1 MNPVVFSSLMRG
13 FPAPCKK
20 GRVTIGP
27 LFGVSMSLARSIAT
41 VGSFTLLSRIT
52 GLLREMMIARYLGAG
67 TVADAFF
74 VAFRFPNLFR
84 SLFAEGAFNAAF
96 VPLFTGS
103 MTAGGR
109 DAALRFAEQAMAV
122 LALTLTLFV
131 VLVELAMP
139 VAMLGLAPGFDE
151 VPGKMA
157 LAVELSRICFPYLL
171 FISLTS
177 LQAGIL
183 NSLGRFAAAAAT
195 PILLNLTAMAGLW
208 ALSPYTPTPGHA
220 LAWGVF
226 GAGVLQFSWLVY
238 SLRRAGIRL
247 RPVRPRLTP
256 EVRLLARRVL
266 PGAIGAGVYQ
276 VNLVINTVIASMV
289 ANGAVSYLNYA
300 DRVNQLPLG
309 VVGIAIGTALLPLLS
324 RQIRAGETAAALDSQ
339 NRAMEVALL
348 LTLPAAAALM
358 TIAQPVI
365 TLLFQRGSFTAAD
378 TAATAPAL
386 VAFASG
392 LPAYVLVKVLAPAF
406 FARED
411 TATPVKI
418 AAAAMLVNLALNLVL
433 IAPLAHVGLALAT
446 ALASWF
452 NVTVLA
458 VVLRRRG
465 FFTMDARLR
474 RRVPRIVLAAAIMA
488 AALLASRHL
497 LAPVAALP
505 LGRLLLVLSLLAVG
519 GVTFAVFAHVLGA
532 ARLSEIKAMVRRR
545 AR

>member
-1 MNPVVFSSLMRG
+1 
-13 FPAPCKK
+13 
-20 GRVTIGP
+20 
-27 LFGVSMSLARSIAT
+27 MSLARSIAT

-52 GLLREMMIARYLGAG
+52 GLLREMLIARYLGAG

-96 VPLFTGS
+96 VPLFTGIL
-103 MTAGGR
+103 TTEGR
-109 DAALRFAEQAMAV
+109 DAALHFSQRAMAV
-122 LALTLTLFV
+122 LGLTLAVFV
-131 VLVELAMP
+131 VVVELVMP
-139 VAMLGLAPGFDE
+139 WAMLGLAPGFGDI
-151 VPGKMA
+151 PGKMA
-157 LAVELSRICFPYLL
+157 LAVDLSRICFPYLL

-177 LQAGIL
+177 MQAGIL
-183 NSLGRFAAAAAT
+183 NSLGRFAAAAGT
-195 PILLNLTAMAGLW
+195 PVLLNLTAMAGLV
-208 ALSPYTPTPGHA
+208 ALTPYTPTPGHA

-226 GAGVLQFSWLVY
+226 AAGLVQFSWLAV
-238 SLRRAGIRL
+238 SVRRAGVRL

-256 EVRLLARRVL
+256 EVRLLVRRVV

-276 VNLVINTVIASMV
+276 VNLVINTMIASFV
-289 ANGAVSYLNYA
+289 GNGAVSYLNYA

-324 RQIRAGETAAALDSQ
+324 RQIKAGESGAALESQ
-339 NRAMEVALL
+339 NRAMETALL
-348 LTLPAAAALM
+348 LTLPAAAALIV
-358 TIAQPVI
+358 IAHPVI
-365 TLLFQRGSFTAAD
+365 ALLFQRGSFTAAD

-386 VAFASG
+386 VAFATG

-418 AAAAMLVNLALNLVL
+418 AAAAMAVNLALNLAL
-433 IAPLAHVGLALAT
+433 IGPMAHVGMALAT

-474 RRVPRIVLAAAIMA
+474 GRVPRIAAASLVMA
-488 AALLASRHL
+488 SALVAARHG

-505 LGRLLLVLSLLAVG
+505 FGRAVTLVCLMAVG
-519 GVTFAVFAHVLGA
+519 MVVFAVAAHILGA
-532 ARLSEIKAMVRRR
+532 ARLGELAALLRRR
-545 AR
+545 RS